1 MYFIV
6 IWNKIFKIIIPSSN
20 VYNRQYI
27 HLFTDL
33 VVTGHST
40 YPSENRSEKQ
50 QQSDI
55 PALPSDGYNNNEV
68 LFKAATIAVPICGA
82 VILFILIALAI
93 RILKNDG
100 IDTPSKLSTA
110 GSRKSTLDFEA
121 YGAAQTQNIKHL
133 PLLKQPHSAG
143 ANEFFNNQNIC
154 HNDLK
159 NECLAKKNQLMT
171 LEYTLLAQSC
181 NDPNNKPTNTEIGG
195 TTSLYR
201 NVNLSSNETGRSK
214 DVCDNKVYEKEILN
228 PAPYWAGAASNNN

>member
-1 MYFIV
+1 MIY
-6 IWNKIFKIIIPSSN
+6 S
-20 VYNRQYI
+20 
-27 HLFTDL
+27 LFLLTDV

-50 QQSDI
+50 QQ
-55 PALPSDGYNNNEV
+55 PEFPVLPSDDYNNNEV

-100 IDTPSKLSTA
+100 IDTPSKLSAA
-110 GSRKSTLDFEA
+110 GSRKSTLDYEA
-121 YGAAQTQNIKHL
+121 YGAAQTQTIKHL
-133 PLLKQPHSAG
+133 PLLKQQHLAG
-143 ANEFFNNQNIC
+143 GGNEFFNNQNIC

-181 NDPNNKPTNTEIGG
+181 NDASNKPTNTEIGG

-214 DVCDNKVYEKEILN
+214 DVCDSKVYEKEILN
-228 PAPYWAGAASNNN
+228 PAPYWAGASNNN